1 MKKSTI
7 VLKTMREFKDGK
19 LRSSSGDK
27 VTDRKQAIAIA
38 LSKSGQSKYENGGIV
53 GQEIVF
59 DDNGEQNTGVI
70 KEITDMGDYVVSSD
84 DGRTV
89 LAQKALDVISLGRM
103 REMPKSKMRFG
114 LFEDGGTTSS
124 KYKIVEGF
132 DHYKQVPLYR
142 VTDSDEYVGE
152 WHTDQSDAEKELTQ
166 LTSTKR
172 YIVKP
177 RVKFGMIFGYV
188 VYDTIEKKN
197 LAYEFNEDEEFE
209 AEKRAELSNALY
221 EYRSKSKFKDGGN
234 VRGMDWYQMW
244 QPKKNK
250 VVKVGDIVIH
260 QHSKQPYR
268 VIELLDNQYT
278 VAKLDGD
285 KEVEWKT
292 FYEDLSDHKMFM
304 PQQFGAGGTTLSQYI
319 WNNDDL
325 MIKGRYKVTGAVD
338 AEVVVAGWEVGGF
351 TGKDE
356 YLSMY
361 QPYLEQNPEINTLN
375 VKRAYLRKMSNG
387 LVVPATTG
395 TGKKV
400 KIQRIGGV
408 YFKNDGQPY

>member
-7 VLKTMREFKDGK
+7 VLKTMREFKEGK
-19 LRSSSGDK
+19 LRSSSGEK

-38 LSKSGQSKYENGGIV
+38 LSKSGQSKYEEGGVI

-59 DDNGEQNTGVI
+59 DDNGEENTGVI
-70 KEITDMGDYVVSSD
+70 KSITDMGDYVVASD

-89 LAQKALDVISLGRM
+89 LASKELDVIRLGGM
-103 REMPKSKMRFG
+103 RAQPKSRLRFG
-114 LFEDGGTTSS
+114 LFENGGSTSS
-124 KYKIVEGF
+124 TYKIVEGF

-152 WHTDQSDAEKELTQ
+152 WHTNKEDAEKELTE
-166 LTSTKR
+166 LNSKKR
-172 YIVKP
+172 FVVKP
-177 RVKFGMIFGYV
+177 RIKFGMIFGYV
-188 VYDTIEKKN
+188 VYDTFEKKN
-197 LAYEFNEDEEFE
+197 LAYEFDEDEEWR
-209 AEKRAELSNALY
+209 AKSKAELQNALF
-221 EYRSKSKFKDGGN
+221 ESSSKGKFEDGGN

-244 QPKKNK
+244 QPKRNK
-250 VVKVGDIVIH
+250 VVKVGDIVVH
-260 QHSKQPYR
+260 QNSKQPYR
-268 VIELLDNQYT
+268 IVELLDNQYT

-292 FYEDLSDHKMFM
+292 FYEDFADHKMFM

-319 WNNDDL
+319 WNNVDL

-338 AEVVVAGWEVGGF
+338 AEVVVAGWEVGGY
-351 TGKDE
+351 GKDE

-361 QPYLEQNPEINTLN
+361 QPSLEQNPEIMGLI
-375 VKRAYLRKMSNG
+375 VKRPNLRKMSNG
-387 LVVPATTG
+387 IVVPATTG

-400 KIQRIGGV
+400 KIQRIGGI
-408 YFKNDGQPY
+408 YFRNDGQPY

>member
-7 VLKTMREFKDGK
+7 VSNTMREFKEGK
-19 LRSSSGDK
+19 LRSSSGEK
-27 VTDRKQAIAIA
+27 VTDRQQAIAIA
-38 LSKSGQSKYENGGIV
+38 LSKSGQSKYEEGGVI

-59 DDNGEQNTGVI
+59 DDNGIENTGVI
-70 KEITDMGDYVVSSD
+70 KSITDMGDYVVASD

-89 LAQKALDVISLGRM
+89 LASKELDVIRLGGM
-103 REMPKSKMRFG
+103 RPQPKSRLRFG
-114 LFEDGGTTSS
+114 LFENGGSTSS

-132 DHYKQVPLYR
+132 DHYKNVPLYR
-142 VTDSDEYVGE
+142 VTDMDEFVGE
-152 WHTDQSDAEKELTQ
+152 WHTDKSNAEKELTE

-197 LAYEFNEDEEFE
+197 LDYEFDEDEEWL
-209 AEKRAELSNALY
+209 ANSKAELKNSFND
-221 EYRSKSKFKDGGN
+221 SKSKFDQGGN
-234 VRGMDWYQMW
+234 VRDMDWYQMW

-250 VVKVGDIVIH
+250 VVKVGDIVVH

-292 FYEDLSDHKMFM
+292 FYEDFADHKMFM
-304 PQQFGAGGTTLSQYI
+304 PQQFAAGGTTLRQYI
-319 WNNDDL
+319 YNNPDL
-325 MIKGRYKVTGAVD
+325 MILGRYKVIGSGI
-338 AEVVVAGWEVGGF
+338 EKEIVVAGF
-351 TGKDE
+351 E
-356 YLSMY
+356 YSGDIGNERLSMY
-361 QPYLEQNPEINTLN
+361 QPSLEMDEEIKTLN
-375 VKRAYLRKMSNG
+375 VKREYLRKMSNG
-387 LVVPATTG
+387 LSVPATTFSG
-395 TGKKV
+395 AKV
-400 KIQRIGGV
+400 KIQRIGGI
-408 YFKNDGQPY
+408 YS